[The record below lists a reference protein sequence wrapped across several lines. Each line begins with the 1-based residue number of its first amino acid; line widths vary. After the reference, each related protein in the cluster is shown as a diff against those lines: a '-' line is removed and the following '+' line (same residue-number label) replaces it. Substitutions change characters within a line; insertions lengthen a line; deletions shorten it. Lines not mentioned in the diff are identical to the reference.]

1 MLINLN
7 EKQVGKKSPKQSF
20 YMLYDDIDN
29 VAAKEI
35 SQWILDANFCDPE
48 ERPEILSLCIFSA
61 GGCLHSTFSIIDFMR
76 GSSIPVR
83 TIATGMIASGG
94 TMIFLAGKKG
104 MRTLT
109 ENTSIMSHVYTG
121 GSYGKSHELVA
132 ATKEHELTTERMLKH
147 YMKCTGL
154 SSKDVEKYLLPKQ
167 DVYLSAEEA
176 LKYGICD
183 TVTKLK

>member
-1 MLINLN
+1 MLLNLN
-7 EKQVGKKSPKQSF
+7 EKQFGKKTPKQSF

-48 ERPEILSLCIFSA
+48 DRPEVLSLCIMSG
-61 GGCLHSTFSIIDFMR
+61 GGCLHSTFSICDFIR

-83 TIATGMIASGG
+83 TIATGMIASGA

-121 GSYGKSHELVA
+121 GSFGKSHELVA
-132 ATKEHELTTERMLKH
+132 ATKEHELTTKRMLNH
-147 YMKCTGL
+147 YMNTTGL
-154 SSKDVEKYLLPKQ
+154 SAKAVEKYLLPKE
-167 DVYLSAEEA
+167 DVYLSAKEA

-183 TVTKLK
+183 TITKLK